1 MKDQA
6 LWQSLKAGNRQA
18 LEQIYSRHA
27 AALLKYGYKF
37 SSNTQLV
44 EDCVQDLFLELW
56 RNREGLANTD
66 SIAKYLFVALRRKVI
81 RQVQRIQKQQSVE
94 EPKEYQFEVA
104 LSIDEEIIS
113 QESDQAL
120 HHALKLALENLSSR
134 QKEIIYLKYFNGM
147 DNKSISEILDINYQ
161 SVRNLV
167 SRTLKVLKER
177 LGAWWWLIFC
187 LNLLDAQFFEKF

>member
-1 MKDQA
+1 MQDQA
-6 LWQSLKAGNRQA
+6 LWQSLKAGNKQA
-18 LEQIYSRHA
+18 LEQIYSGHA

-37 SSNTQLV
+37 SSNAQLV
-44 EDCVQDLFLELW
+44 EDCVQDLFLDLW
-56 RNREGLANTD
+56 RNREGLGNTD

-81 RQVQRIQKQQSVE
+81 RQVQRIQKQQSTE
-94 EPKEYQFEVA
+94 EPREYQFEVA

-113 QESDQAL
+113 QETDQAL
-120 HHALKLALENLSSR
+120 HNALKLALENLSSR

-147 DNKSISEILDINYQ
+147 DNQSISEILEINYQ

-177 LGAWWWLIFC
+177 LGVLGWLILC
-187 LNLLDAQFFEKF
+187 MNLIE